1 MRFATSDLP
10 GHLNDEER
18 ASAWVEALGAQGGQ
32 FDMRSPDTRDF
43 FGAVELRIIGDLQV
57 GSAMATS
64 VDVVR
69 SPARIARDGDDRIML
84 ILNRSNKLTRASQFD
99 RTITLP
105 PGGIAL
111 FDLAL
116 PCDCR
121 TPQGGHVMHALVPR
135 DLLSDLDIEALAA
148 TPLDGSSESGRLLH
162 ALIQSL
168 LRHEVE
174 TPAIAEATTTYVA
187 TLVRDLVARGPASA
201 RPRAMNLSRLTRAR
215 ALIAQRYSDPELSI
229 DMAAAEIGVSARHLQ
244 MLFAAEGDTFSKVL
258 LAARLDAAYLLLR
271 SVGPEQPSIAQV
283 AFECGFRDL
292 STFYRRFG
300 GCYGQPPSRLRAA
313 ANG

>member
-1 MRFATSDLP
+1 MRFATTDLP
-10 GHLNDEER
+10 AHLNDDER
-18 ASAWVEALGAQGGQ
+18 AAAWVEVLGAGGGQ
-32 FDMRSPDTRDF
+32 FEMRSPDTRDF
-43 FGAVELRIIGDLQV
+43 FGALELRIIGGLQV

-64 VDVVR
+64 VDVIR
-69 SPARIARDGDDRIML
+69 TRELIDRDGDDRVLVM
-84 ILNRSNKLTRASQFD
+84 LNRSNKLARASQFD
-99 RTITLP
+99 RTVVMA

-111 FDLAL
+111 FDLAE

-121 TPQGGHVMHALVPR
+121 TPLGGHVMYVQVPR
-135 DLLSDLDIEALAA
+135 HLLPDLDIRALVA
-148 TPLDGSSESGRLLH
+148 TPLDGASESGRLLRT
-162 ALIQSL
+162 LIQSL
-168 LRHEVE
+168 LRHDIQS
-174 TPAIAEATTTYVA
+174 PAVAEATAVCVA
-187 TLVRDLVARGPASA
+187 ALVRDLVAKGPAVR

-215 ALIAQRYSDPELSI
+215 ALIAERYADPNLCI
-229 DMAAAEIGVSARHLQ
+229 DQAAAEIGVSTRHLQ

-258 LAARLDAAYLLLR
+258 LAARLDAAYRMLR
-271 SVGPEQPSIAQV
+271 SIGPDQPGIAEV